1 MDFSEKHIQFLN
13 TQLLKYLDKNYLVK
27 EGKFF
32 TTHDDVHEWGRRITD
47 SLETIFSIDLE
58 HCENVFKHWA
68 YGQGMSSREFELAW
82 GSRKLK
88 AEWSPEM
95 VMDLQAMHGIEDA
108 EAQLTAILSQQIA
121 AEIDAEILR
130 ELSGNIK
137 TNNELISLVK
147 CIGYEPT
154 DVVYDVAT
162 FKPKRGFKSMNH
174 NDIINERNINT
185 HWKDWVQSREQI
197 KKT

>member
-1 MDFSEKHIQFLN
+1 MEFSEKHIHFLN
-13 TQLLKYLDKNYLVK
+13 TQLLKYLDKNYFVK
-27 EGKFF
+27 EDKFF
-32 TTHDDVHEWGRRITD
+32 TIHDDVHEWGRRITD
-47 SLETIFSIDLE
+47 SLATIFSIDLE

-68 YGQGMSSREFELAW
+68 YAQDISSIEFQLAW
-82 GSRKLK
+82 
-88 AEWSPEM
+88 
-95 VMDLQAMHGIEDA
+95 GIEDA

-174 NDIINERNINT
+174 NDIINERNINP